1 MYFKFS
7 NVFNVNIIKD
17 KLFNDVIDYFCFSK
31 TLHLTSVKKQHGA
44 LKVINNN
51 LKLFTNNILE
61 ARDLSSRNNSDNNL
75 GLKGLSYNMRR

>member
-31 TLHLTSVKKQHGA
+31 TLHLTSVKKIAWCIKSNKQQSET
-44 LKVINNN
+44 
-51 LKLFTNNILE
+51 F
-61 ARDLSSRNNSDNNL
+61 
-75 GLKGLSYNMRR
+75 Y